1 MPITREAVLHIP
13 KSQMSYAYDRKTL
26 HMRIRAKKD
35 EVETVTLRIGDP
47 FLWSEG
53 GLDGGNLSGADAKG
67 WIAGRNL
74 PMHKEYTDD
83 CFDYWFAAIA
93 PQNKRS
99 RYAFILEGAKDSI
112 LYGEKR
118 IVPLGGHHDSR
129 LLQDIG
135 NFFCFPYLHRVDVS
149 DTPAW
154 ASQVIWYQ
162 IFPDRFC
169 NGDPSL
175 NLPDTLPWGST
186 DLNSSHVFTGGD
198 LQGVLDK
205 LDYLQ
210 ELGVTGLY
218 FCPVF
223 LANSNHRYD
232 TIDYYTVD
240 PRLGSNQTFRQVVDE
255 AHRRGMKVMMDAVFN
270 HIGVLSAQWQ
280 DVVKNGANS
289 VFADWFYIKEFPVWP
304 VPRDQLDG
312 KKLNYETFGF
322 VADMPKLNTENSA
335 CRNFLLDVARFWV
348 EDMDCDAWRLD
359 VANEVDHQ
367 FWRDFKKIVRTA
379 KPESYIL
386 GEIWHDAMPWLRGD
400 QFDAVMNYPLTDAI
414 MDFFIHRNLSGEAFM
429 WAVNKANG
437 AYPRPVTEAS
447 FNLLESHDTSR
458 VMGIAR
464 GDMDKVK
471 LAYAYLFSSAGSPC
485 IFQGGEFGLDGLKG
499 THIEYHRACMPWD
512 QPDKQNMELW
522 QFIKAL
528 IRIRLAN
535 DDFCR
540 AETKW
545 LKADD
550 SRTIAFTKGDCL
562 IAFNNDGAASE
573 ISLPAS
579 FRRSAS
585 DLLSGKSGALGMTMS
600 LQPFSV
606 VFLKSARKDLAT
618 P

>member
-1 MPITREAVLHIP
+1 MPITREAILHIP
-13 KSQMSYAYDRKTL
+13 KSQMSYVYDAETL
-26 HMRIRAKKD
+26 HLRIRSKKG
-35 EVETVTLRIGDP
+35 EVRNVTLRIGDP
-47 FLWSEG
+47 FLWAEG
-53 GLDGGNLSGADAKG
+53 GLDGGNLSGADARG
-67 WIAGRNL
+67 WIAGRNVA
-74 PMHKEYTDD
+74 MTREYTDD
-83 CFDYWFAAIA
+83 GFDYWFAAIQ
-93 PQNKRS
+93 PENKRS
-99 RYAFILEGAKDSI
+99 RYAFILEGSRDCL

-118 IVPLGGHHDSR
+118 IVALGGHHDTM

-154 ASQVIWYQ
+154 ASQMVWYQ

-175 NLPDTLPWGST
+175 NPPDTLPWGSSE
-186 DLNSSHVFTGGD
+186 LNSTQAFTGGD

-240 PRLGSNQTFRQVVDE
+240 PLLGSNETFRRLVDE

-270 HIGVLSAQWQ
+270 HIGVLSPQWQ
-280 DVVKNGANS
+280 DVVKNGAAS
-289 VFADWFYIKEFPVWP
+289 PYADWFYIREFPVWP
-304 VPRDQLDG
+304 VPREQLDG
-312 KKLNYETFGF
+312 KHLNYETFGF
-322 VADMPKLNTENSA
+322 VADMPKLNTENPA
-335 CRNFLLDVARFWV
+335 CRAFLLDVARFWV

-359 VANEVDHQ
+359 VANEVDHH
-367 FWRDFKKIVRTA
+367 FWRDFKKVVRQA
-379 KPESYIL
+379 KPDAYIL

-414 MDFFIHRNLSGEAFM
+414 LDFFIHRQLSGEAFM

-458 VMGIAR
+458 VMGVAR
-464 GDMDKVK
+464 GRVERVR
-471 LAYAYLFSSAGSPC
+471 LAYAFLFCSAGSPC
-485 IFQGGEFGLDGLKG
+485 IFQGGEFGLAGLKG
-499 THIEYHRACMPWD
+499 IHLENHRECMPWD
-512 QPDKQNMELW
+512 RPEKQDRALW
-522 QFIKAL
+522 QFLRTL
-528 IRIRLAN
+528 IRVRLAN

-540 AETKW
+540 ADTQW

-550 SRTIAFTKGDCL
+550 TRTIAFTRGRCL
-562 IAFNNDGAASE
+562 VAINNDETESSIE
-573 ISLPAS
+573 LPRQLQGTAL
-579 FRRSAS
+579 
-585 DLLSGKSGALGMTMS
+585 DLLGSQTLATARRLVLPPST
-600 LQPFSV
+600 V
-606 VFLKSARKDLAT
+606 VFLKPVDGA
-618 P
+618 